1 MGRDQL
7 REAWFV
13 VVIPGVALLITAIA
27 LNLLG
32 EGLNDALNPRLR
44 DR

>member
-1 MGRDQL
+1 
-7 REAWFV
+7 